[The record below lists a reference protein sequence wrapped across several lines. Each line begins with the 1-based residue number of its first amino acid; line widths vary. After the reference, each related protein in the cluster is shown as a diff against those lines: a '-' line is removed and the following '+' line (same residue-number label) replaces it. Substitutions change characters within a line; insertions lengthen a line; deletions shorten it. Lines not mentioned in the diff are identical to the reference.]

1 MRNRFNGQ
9 TEVTCAHSRSVTAN
23 RARWTRR
30 RSYSLSVSGIE
41 YNRECDEMESLSK
54 AGRVFMISPSRPI
67 EASNME
73 SDMEKLGGLYHM
85 GYDDAVNAMGALKS
99 YLGI

>member
-1 MRNRFNGQ
+1 
-9 TEVTCAHSRSVTAN
+9 
-23 RARWTRR
+23 
-30 RSYSLSVSGIE
+30 
-41 YNRECDEMESLSK
+41 MESLSK

-85 GYDDAVNAMGALKS
+85 GYGDAVNAMGALKS